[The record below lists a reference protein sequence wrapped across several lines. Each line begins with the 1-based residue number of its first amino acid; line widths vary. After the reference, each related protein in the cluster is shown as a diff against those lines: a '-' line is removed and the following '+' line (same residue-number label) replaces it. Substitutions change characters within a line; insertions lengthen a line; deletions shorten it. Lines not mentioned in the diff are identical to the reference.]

1 MRDSLDILRFDDFV
15 EHHGV
20 KGMHWGVRKQRARLT
35 KLQQKAEKRAGNI
48 EKLSYQTINNLKNK
62 SQRNIKKYEKKQ
74 YKIAKPYADAS
85 GHFKITNPKKAQKHY
100 LLSEKIMNEKKLIK
114 QYDEV
119 LKKGPKKINKKYAN
133 TSMAHINNW
142 AAQNAHQTALRNH
155 MMFMDQVAQQN
166 TLQSIQNF
174 HNQMHFDN
182 MINMQNIHTHNMM
195 F

>member
-1 MRDSLDILRFDDFV
+1 M
-15 EHHGV
+15 
-20 KGMHWGVRKQRARLT
+20 
-35 KLQQKAEKRAGNI
+35 
-48 EKLSYQTINNLKNK
+48 
-62 SQRNIKKYEKKQ
+62 
-74 YKIAKPYADAS
+74 
-85 GHFKITNPKKAQKHY
+85 
-100 LLSEKIMNEKKLIK
+100 
-114 QYDEV
+114 